1 MDLKQTFLQAKIL
14 HGAMFF
20 GVLLFAGL
28 SFVLN
33 NFVNAGIG
41 LVVLP
46 SNALYL
52 IVLAAVAMLWLSGFI
67 YKKRISVIEG
77 NLPLQER
84 VANFRSASILRV
96 ALIEAASLTLITGYL
111 LSGNIYYLLVAF
123 MPLYFFMKTFP
134 RDEEIS
140 ETLELSYSEMR
151 QLH

>member
-1 MDLKQTFLQAKIL
+1 
-14 HGAMFF
+14 
-20 GVLLFAGL
+20 
-28 SFVLN
+28 
-33 NFVNAGIG
+33 
-41 LVVLP
+41 
-46 SNALYL
+46 
-52 IVLAAVAMLWLSGFI
+52 MLWLSGFI

-84 VANFRSASILRV
+84 VVNFRSASILRV

-111 LSGNIYYLLVAF
+111 LSGNIYYLLLAF
-123 MPLYFFMKTFP
+123 IPLYFFMKTFP